1 MDKIKIHGLSFFA
14 HHGVFEQEKIKGQ
27 EFIIDCEFEIDTSRC
42 NDQLDKTVNYGEVSL
57 DIVDFA
63 TKNQY
68 DLLEALANKLARYLL
83 GKFHL
88 MAGLTLTIHKPNAPI
103 PTKFDDVTLTIHRQW
118 TTAFLATGSNLG
130 DRQANLDS
138 VLDQIAADPNME
150 LAGKSSYLETP
161 PYGVVDQP
169 DFYNGVI
176 KIQTIYTPYE
186 LLDFCH
192 RVETLAGRVR
202 KRRWGERTLDV
213 DILTF
218 GDVVIYNDNLK
229 IPHPEMHLRDFVLKP
244 LCEIEPYLIHP
255 VLKKNV
261 TALLKELS
269 EN

>member
-14 HHGVFEQEKIKGQ
+14 HHGVFEQEKIEGQ
-27 EFIIDCEFEIDTSRC
+27 EFIIDCEFEIDTSGC
-42 NDQLDKTVNYGEVSL
+42 DDELDKTVNYGEVAL
-57 DIVDFA
+57 DIVEFA
-63 TKNQY
+63 TTNRY
-68 DLLEALANKLARYLL
+68 DLLETLANNLARYLL
-83 GKFHL
+83 TKFRL
-88 MAGLTLTIHKPNAPI
+88 MAGLTLTIHKPHAPI
-103 PTKFDDVTLTIHRQW
+103 PTKFSDVTLTITRRW

-130 DRQANLDS
+130 DRQANLDL
-138 VLDQIAADPNME
+138 VLDSIVGDSNME
-150 LAGKSSYLETP
+150 LIEKSSYLETP

-169 DFYNGVI
+169 DFYNGII
-176 KIQTIYTPYE
+176 KIRTIYTPYE

-218 GDVVIYNDNLK
+218 GDVVIYSDDLK

-255 VLKKNV
+255 VLKRNV
-261 TALLKELS
+261 TALLKELNQS
-269 EN
+269 